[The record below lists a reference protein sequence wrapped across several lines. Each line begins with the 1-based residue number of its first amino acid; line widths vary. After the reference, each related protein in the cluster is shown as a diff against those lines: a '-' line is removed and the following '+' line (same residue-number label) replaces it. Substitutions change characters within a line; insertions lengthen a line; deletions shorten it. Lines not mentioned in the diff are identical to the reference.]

1 VDDDDRTTREGFFNT
16 AEAYRLSAVAL
27 QQHPVEIG
35 HADKP
40 VQFLYSHAIELYLKA
55 LLRQKHSVKTIRDQ
69 FRHNIQK
76 LVEEA
81 ETLGLVVACE
91 DRDVFAVMEDT
102 DVLLEMRYIRTGSKT
117 SLETAEPEKLRRT
130 SLGVRDR
137 VADALLLKGDLLL
150 RREGEALQLGLKI

>member
-1 VDDDDRTTREGFFNT
+1 MDDDDRTTREGFFNT

-117 SLETAEPEKLRRT
+117 SLETAEPG
-130 SLGVRDR
+130 SCAVRPWACATAWPTLSCSKETCCCGAKAKR
-137 VADALLLKGDLLL
+137 FNWG
-150 RREGEALQLGLKI
+150 